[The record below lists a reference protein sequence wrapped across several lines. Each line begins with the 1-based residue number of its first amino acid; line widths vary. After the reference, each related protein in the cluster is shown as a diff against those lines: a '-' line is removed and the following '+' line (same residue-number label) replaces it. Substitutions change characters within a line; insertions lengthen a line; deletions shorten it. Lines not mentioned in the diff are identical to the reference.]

1 MKNLNK
7 HAPYNINPG
16 KVDLAWDRYVN
27 CGELPK
33 NSIRKIV
40 SDSWARCLEDGVDP
54 SSSKTRLSVN
64 DKTYKILLKDNAQ
77 LVEAAKPVMEHARN
91 LLAGSGS
98 MMILADKNGICLH
111 VEGDRK
117 TVEDGHDIQLAVR
130 ANWSERA
137 AGTNAIGTVL
147 SVGMPI
153 QINTSEHFCEGIKS
167 WTCTAMVIRDP
178 RSQEIIGALDL
189 SGLTSDFSYH
199 TQALVVEAAGRIE
212 SRLVGIRLEE
222 KNRLLNA
229 AVSIHKRGYN
239 FLKLQI
245 YASPKYCELQ

>member
-7 HAPYNINPG
+7 HAPYNINSG

-33 NSIRKIV
+33 NSIRKII

-98 MMILADKNGICLH
+98 MI
-111 VEGDRK
+111 
-117 TVEDGHDIQLAVR
+117 
-130 ANWSERA
+130 
-137 AGTNAIGTVL
+137 
-147 SVGMPI
+147 
-153 QINTSEHFCEGIKS
+153 FS
-167 WTCTAMVIRDP
+167 WR
-178 RSQEIIGALDL
+178 
-189 SGLTSDFSYH
+189 
-199 TQALVVEAAGRIE
+199 
-212 SRLVGIRLEE
+212 
-222 KNRLLNA
+222 
-229 AVSIHKRGYN
+229 
-239 FLKLQI
+239 
-245 YASPKYCELQ
+245 